1 MIQIGEWDSNRIKS
15 RNQKEHKREVIN
27 KKAYKNQAVEEEE
40 GIIIVKYNGRKI
52 RNKISSMIVTG

>member
-15 RNQKEHKREVIN
+15 RNQKEHKREVIS
-27 KKAYKNQAVEEEE
+27 KKACKNQAVEEGE